1 MKSVYCFQQDGSD
14 ILKIGISATPDK
26 RAVSLN
32 NGRISGFKVE
42 YSELLFNPMIIERRI
57 HNVLFK
63 YSIGKEWFRYPFK
76 KAKLIV
82 YNMVLDYE
90 NIKPKKKQERLLKK
104 ELRLLGMS
112 QTKAADKL
120 GVTRVTIN
128 NWISGRIFIP
138 PEMVVELQK
147 MGITKKAVTTPDLL
161 V

>member
-1 MKSVYCFQQDGSD
+1 
-14 ILKIGISATPDK
+14 
-26 RAVSLN
+26 
-32 NGRISGFKVE
+32 
-42 YSELLFNPMIIERRI
+42 
-57 HNVLFK
+57 
-63 YSIGKEWFRYPFK
+63 
-76 KAKLIV
+76 
-82 YNMVLDYE
+82 
-90 NIKPKKKQERLLKK
+90 
-104 ELRLLGMS
+104 MS